1 MITKV
6 VKVKKIANYVLET
19 KIGEGQFGSVYKA
32 YNCDDNK
39 TVACKI
45 IGRQH
50 LKDKKFLELLESEIE
65 VLTKCDNPNI
75 IKLYDIKKTPN
86 NIYLFLEYCDSG
98 SLSDYLR
105 QHPDISE
112 SDAME
117 IFLQILNAFKTL
129 NEQKIMH
136 RDLKLENI
144 LLHKGKVKVA
154 DFGFAKLLN
163 DGSLAKTLLGS
174 PMTMAP
180 EIYDG
185 TPYDFKAD
193 VWSLGVCLYQLLFRG
208 QYPFTG
214 KSLAALFWNIQN
226 KELEFDQLIKVSE
239 KSKNL
244 LRKMIE
250 CDPEMRASWEEI
262 FEMDFSYLTKTV
274 EKKEVEELSTH
285 DNSSG
290 EVSPITG
297 NGMPEPQFA

>member
-1 MITKV
+1 MTKV

-32 YNCDDNK
+32 YNCDDEDR

-65 VLTKCDNPNI
+65 VLSKCDNPNI

-105 QHPDISE
+105 QNPNISE
-112 SDAME
+112 SEAMG
-117 IFLQILNAFKTL
+117 IFLQVLNAFRTL

-154 DFGFAKLLN
+154 DFGFSKLL
-163 DGSLAKTLLGS
+163 DEGSMAKTLLGS

-193 VWSLGVCLYQLLFRG
+193 VWSLGVCLYQLLYRG
-208 QYPFTG
+208 RYPFTG

-239 KSKNL
+239 NSKNL

-250 CDPEMRASWEEI
+250 CDPEIRASWEEI
-262 FEMDFSYLTKTV
+262 FSMDFSYLTQTGA
-274 EKKEVEELSTH
+274 KKQAEELSTN

-290 EVSPITG
+290 EVSPVTG
-297 NGMPEPQFA
+297 GDMKVPQFA